1 MFFLEVIYIFNA
13 KTMGN
18 FESLKKS
25 KSLKKS
31 DKAGKVRFDLL
42 LDFWQKSTSLWRCPE
57 C

>member
-1 MFFLEVIYIFNA
+1 MVFLEVIYIFNA

-31 DKAGKVRFDLL
+31 DKAGKVRFDVL
-42 LDFWQKSTSLWRCPE
+42 LDFWQKVPH
-57 C
+57 